1 MRLLDEARDGRT
13 KLLLVQGSYTEDDM
27 VEQIPAMVWN
37 LSRGG
42 YMEPDRA
49 APLVITVKTLAGK
62 IFPLEAEPSL
72 TVHSTVADVKEKIF
86 DREGIHVDSQR
97 LVYLPQ
103 LYQPPGRVPG
113 DRRPGPGRVPGDR
126 RPGDCDDSI
135 TLGTLID
142 VGSIG
147 GTRADNKGIRFY
159 HPPGTEPQL
168 QSLHFAASWR
178 NYFATRSQSQEDMV
192 HAPVGMC
199 FVVVPNA

>member
-1 MRLLDEARDGRT
+1 
-13 KLLLVQGSYTEDDM
+13 M

-49 APLVITVKTLAGK
+49 APLVITIKTLAGK

-72 TVHSTVADVKEKIF
+72 TAHSTVADVKEKIF

-103 LYQPPGRVPG
+103 LYQPPGRVQG

-147 GTRADNKGIRFY
+147 GSTAANKGILFY
-159 HPPGTEPQL
+159 HSPGTEPRL
-168 QSLHFAASWR
+168 ESLHFAASWR
-178 NYFATRSQSQEDMV
+178 NLFATWSQRAQLPAASPPGSKDGWLRRHGMHS

-199 FVVVPNA
+199 FITHKRVTHGG

>member
-1 MRLLDEARDGRT
+1 
-13 KLLLVQGSYTEDDM
+13 M

-37 LSRGG
+37 ISHGG
-42 YMEPDRA
+42 YIEPDRVA
-49 APLVITVKTLAGK
+49 RSTRDHHQDNDWKKLLARGR
-62 IFPLEAEPSL
+62 AESHCPQ
-72 TVHSTVADVKEKIF
+72 HGGGRQRKIF

-97 LVYLPQ
+97 LIYLPQ
-103 LYQPPGRVPG
+103 LYRPPKTVRGG
-113 DRRPGPGRVPGDR
+113 N
-126 RPGDCDDSI
+126 CDDSI

-147 GTRADNKGIRFY
+147 GTRADNNGIRFY

-199 FVVVPNA
+199 FVYVVPRA